1 MARTKVQVAGGPGVK
16 PRTVTIDTDATVG
29 ATVGSNLFL
38 DGVVATPAA
47 LRTWLGVST
56 GSGSGASSGRP
67 LTAANDTNITL
78 TLGGAPGSA
87 LLTAASISLGWT
99 GQLAATR
106 GGTGFGSYTAGDLLY
121 ASGTTTLA
129 KLAIG
134 SAGDVLRVSGG
145 APAWQSA
152 AQLVRLT
159 GYTVAT
165 LPASPTAGDR
175 AYVTDALTPT
185 YAAIVAGGGAVVVP
199 VFYNGTNWICA

>member
-29 ATVGSNLFL
+29 AAIGVNLML
-38 DGVVATPAA
+38 NGAVATPAA
-47 LRTWLGVST
+47 LRAWLGVGTSS
-56 GSGSGASSGRP
+56 SGSTTGYP
-67 LTAANDTNITL
+67 LTATGDTNVTVS
-78 TLGGAPGSA
+78 LGGAPG
-87 LLTAASISLGWT
+87 AAVLSGVSISLGWT
-99 GQLAATR
+99 GQLSVPR

-121 ASGTTTLA
+121 ANGTTTLA

-185 YAAIVAGGGAVVVP
+185 YAAVVVGGGAVVVP